1 MIYTQISLCD
11 KYYFMC
17 GISGI
22 ISLDGSPI
30 KSLEKRI
37 EVMTDCLHHRGP
49 DQSGIYLSSKK
60 NFGFSNNRL
69 SIVSPDENLILPFT
83 KDQKNFLS
91 FNGEIYNYKEIR
103 NFLKKDLI
111 NFTTS
116 TDTEVLYEF
125 LKKFKNENL
134 DKVNGMW
141 SFAYYNEDQ
150 HHLML
155 SRDLLGER
163 HLFYTIEKNELIF
176 SSEPKPILLASLEK
190 HELDFDSII
199 TSWKFNSSAPGKT
212 LVKNLNRLK
221 PGTNLIF
228 KDNEINFKKFQK
240 LRPEKWLNFFKKKPS
255 INEVDKEFERLLY
268 DEINLRLPKEVIF
281 STPLSGGIDSTIL
294 INVIKKTIKNLKTFY
309 AVSNKQQE
317 QEKDKNRDDMT
328 EVSFSE
334 YLSKKLKT
342 DHEVVKL
349 INNSSDIEL
358 KEASKNCY
366 DGCVDFGVVNY
377 SMVSK
382 YVNRKNGKV
391 IMFAEGPD
399 ELLGGYYADIDSHK
413 IDNIFS
419 KRKYLAFFLKHKL
432 LKKLVIKFLKLKK
445 NIEFEFNYEPFYTR
459 VNHLVCP
466 NNFLKTIIEK
476 LNLNKFYDYGVIDS
490 EYNDI
495 FSKLD
500 NSQKR
505 ALIYATKTL
514 PDMFNLRTDKGF
526 MKHSVEVRLPYQAVS
541 LVEFFIA
548 MPSKY
553 RFKKDLGKYYL
564 RKYAKKNID
573 EIVSKAPK
581 HGMGTA
587 LWQDPK
593 IKNTLNMEETI
604 KQTDFFS
611 FFPFKKNIKEVLL
624 NKDTH
629 PANLWTAYSLIN
641 TFDELNIINEKK
653 LF

>member
-1 MIYTQISLCD
+1 
-11 KYYFMC
+11 MC

-30 KSLEKRI
+30 QSLDKRI
-37 EVMTDCLHHRGP
+37 KVMTDCLHHRGP
-49 DQSGIYLSSKK
+49 DQSGIYLSEKK
-60 NFGFSNNRL
+60 NFGLSNNRL

-103 NFLKKDLI
+103 NLLKKDLI
-111 NFTTS
+111 NFTTN

-125 LKKFKNENL
+125 LKKFNNENL
-134 DKVNGMW
+134 EKINGMW

-150 HHLML
+150 HYLML

-190 HELDFDSII
+190 HELDFESII
-199 TSWKFNSSAPGKT
+199 TSWKFNSSDPGKT

-228 KDNEINFKKFQK
+228 KDNEINLKKFQK
-240 LRPEKWLNFFKKKPS
+240 LRLEKWLDFFAKKPS
-255 INEVDKEFERLLY
+255 LNEVDKVFERLLN
-268 DEINLRLPKEVIF
+268 DEINLRLPKEVNF
-281 STPLSGGIDSTIL
+281 KTPLSGGIDSTVL
-294 INVIKKTIKNLKTFY
+294 VNFIKKTKKNLDTFY
-309 AVSNKQQE
+309 AISNNQQE
-317 QEKDKNRDDMT
+317 KEKDKDRDGMT
-328 EVSFSE
+328 EVSFSKF
-334 YLSKKLKT
+334 LSEKLKSN
-342 DHEVVKL
+342 HEIIYLK
-349 INNSSDIEL
+349 NNFSGEEL
-358 KEASKNCY
+358 KESSKNCF

-377 SMVSK
+377 SMLSRHINK
-382 YVNRKNGKV
+382 KNSKV

-399 ELLGGYYADIDSHK
+399 ELLGGYHADIDSHK

-419 KRKYLAFFLKHKL
+419 KRKYLAFFLKYKL
-432 LKKLVIKFLKLKK
+432 LKKIVIKLLKLKK
-445 NIEFEFNYEPFYTR
+445 NIEFEFNYDPFYTR

-476 LNLNKFYDYGVIDS
+476 LNLNKFYDYGVIDT
-490 EYNDI
+490 EYDDI

-500 NSQKR
+500 SSQKR

-526 MKHSVEVRLPYQAVS
+526 MKHSVEARLPFQAVS
-541 LVEFFIA
+541 LVEFFIS
-548 MPSKY
+548 MPIEY

-564 RKYAKKNID
+564 REYSKRNID
-573 EIVSKAPK
+573 EVLAKAPK

-587 LWQDPK
+587 LWHDPENK
-593 IKNTLNMEETI
+593 KFLSMEETI
-604 KQTDFFS
+604 MQTDFFS

-641 TFDELNIINEKK
+641 TFNELNIINGKK
-653 LF
+653 LV